1 MEVED
6 GGGGW
11 RWREEVEG
19 GGGGRRW
26 RAMTPFILWD
36 VCLRRDLATNWW
48 YTSYCTQ
55 HDLTL
60 KLVSLLH
67 LPFCQKPI
75 YQALRPLPQE
85 L

>member
-6 GGGGW
+6 GGGGR

-19 GGGGRRW
+19 YD
-26 RAMTPFILWD
+26 PFILWD